1 MYDTISNLVSEVMS
15 SLGSPSLEILHPKHV
30 VEALS
35 ESFALRGLTA
45 QQSAEGRYN
54 KSVPIVVN
62 SRDTLLSQAA
72 DIALP
77 SYVERRAGSDPF
89 VTWVYVP
96 SCDKSL
102 LEEARGR
109 GEERCA
115 FYRAGDGRWRLMLSD
130 NPTGITYRLNYYSD
144 PAIIATL
151 EDPLPLPIRFATMFK
166 YDTQINVVPGMMS
179 RAAQLPPESQLN
191 SAQLQAI
198 SAVLAHAST
207 GLEKWEPL
215 WKRELEGNKNPR
227 GRFRRSLL
235 SHGGPMIRRTY

>member
-1 MYDTISNLVSEVMS
+1 MYDTIAHLVSDIYS
-15 SLGSPSLEILHPKHV
+15 SFGSPSLEILAPKYI
-30 VEALS
+30 VEALA
-35 ESFALRGLTA
+35 ESFALRGLTS

-54 KSVPIVVN
+54 KQVPIVVN

-77 SYVERRAGSDPF
+77 SYVERRVGSDPF

-130 NPTGITYRLNYYSD
+130 NPTGTTYRLFYYAD

-151 EDPLPLPIRFATMFK
+151 EDPLPLPVRFATMFK
-166 YDTQINVVPGMMS
+166 YDTQINVVPGMMA
-179 RAAQLPPESQLN
+179 RAAQLPEESQLN

-198 SAVLAHAST
+198 SAVLGHANA

-215 WKRELEGNKNPR
+215 FKRELEGNKTPR

-235 SHGGPMIRRTY
+235 ARGVPVRRTYS